1 MIKSGVIM
9 DTVLRK
15 KHPENVSINREEQP
29 VANFT
34 GKIPLICSIILG
46 SVDKADIRKIYLF
59 GSYAYRK
66 PKNSSD
72 IDICVII
79 RDTADRPA
87 VHLKI
92 AMNLTD
98 NNIAPCDLVVSRE
111 SDFYGAENPNGIEHI
126 IIEEGKL
133 LYAG

>member
-1 MIKSGVIM
+1 M
-9 DTVLRK
+9 DTVLQK
-15 KHPENVSINREEQP
+15 EHPENTSLNRKKQP
-29 VANFT
+29 AAKFA

-46 SVDKADIRKIYLF
+46 SVDRADIRKIYLF
-59 GSYAYRK
+59 GSYAHGK

-72 IDICVII
+72 ICVVI

-87 VHLKI
+87 VYLKI

-98 NNIAPCDLVVSRE
+98 NSIAPCDLVVSRE
-111 SDFYGAENPNGIEHI
+111 SDFYGSENPNGIEHT

>member
-1 MIKSGVIM
+1 M
-9 DTVLRK
+9 DTVLHK
-15 KHPENVSINREEQP
+15 KHPENASLNRKKHP
-29 VANFT
+29 TAKFKS
-34 GKIPLICSIILG
+34 KIPLICSIILG

-59 GSYAYRK
+59 GSYAHGK

-87 VHLKI
+87 AYLKI

-111 SDFYGAENPNGIEHI
+111 SDFYGSKNPNGIEHSI
-126 IIEEGKL
+126 MEEGKL